1 MELRNYTN
9 KLLTYLLPW
18 RHNMTTATTAART
31 PNYSD
36 STVATMIGQYTANPT
51 RDTVNELARQFN
63 KNPRSIIAK
72 LVREGIY
79 QAAPRVTKTGAPIVR
94 KAAIIAD
101 ITAELGL
108 ANNSLAS
115 LEKTSKA
122 DLQKLLEAI
131 NLRVV
136 A

>member
-1 MELRNYTN
+1 
-9 KLLTYLLPW
+9 
-18 RHNMTTATTAART
+18 
-31 PNYSD
+31 
-36 STVATMIGQYTANPT
+36 MIGQYTANPS
-51 RDTVNELARQFN
+51 RDTVNALARQFN

-94 KAAIIAD
+94 KAAMIAD